1 MVKKQTFCVH
11 GREISFGPDLPEL
24 SPFTRTLYEIIIEI
38 AVESNTPD
46 KVTVTSNQLYERF
59 IAKGYDPETGQKMN

>member
-1 MVKKQTFCVH
+1 
-11 GREISFGPDLPEL
+11 
-24 SPFTRTLYEIIIEI
+24 LYEIILEI

-46 KVTVTSNQLYERF
+46 KVTVTSNELYERF